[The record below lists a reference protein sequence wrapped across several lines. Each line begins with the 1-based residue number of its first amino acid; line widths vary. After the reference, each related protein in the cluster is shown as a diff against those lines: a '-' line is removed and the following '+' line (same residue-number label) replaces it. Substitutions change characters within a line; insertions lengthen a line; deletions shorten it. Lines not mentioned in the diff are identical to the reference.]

1 MYRIRGLPW
10 WYQLAT
16 AIACVLT
23 LLFLVITFSV
33 DPGVIPWSSTRG
45 DPWLF
50 CILCLRVSSNRN
62 SSYGKEPMEVI
73 CADPLIAILDDPA
86 SDLADREHYQKD
98 WLGVFSI
105 PQ

>member
-1 MYRIRGLPW
+1 MTADRIRGLPW

-23 LLFLVITFSV
+23 LLFLAITYSI

-45 DPWLF
+45 EQVLGCSLLYHLPCSSIF
-50 CILCLRVSSNRN
+50 SRARSRRERFLC
-62 SSYGKEPMEVI
+62 

-86 SDLADREHYQKD
+86 SDFADRENYQKD
-98 WLGVFSI
+98 WLGV
-105 PQ
+105 